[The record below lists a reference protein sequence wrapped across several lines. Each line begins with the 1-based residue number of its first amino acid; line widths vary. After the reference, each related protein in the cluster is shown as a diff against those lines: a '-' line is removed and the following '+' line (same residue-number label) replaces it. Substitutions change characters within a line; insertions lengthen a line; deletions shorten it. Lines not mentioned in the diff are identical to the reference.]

1 MPTQS
6 TNVDRSTPLGANP
19 VPSGVTFRV
28 FAPAARQMFVLSGAS
43 LLAANSPAFVPS
55 TDDQLFSLGDNT
67 WAAFV
72 PGLGDGDPYLFWV
85 VGNAGSG
92 LKRDPRAR
100 ELSITPPYPKSNCLV
115 RSPATFPWHDQNF
128 SPPGFNDYILYQLH
142 VGAYYRVDAAGHDQ
156 RRHIGRFLDI
166 LDRVDYLRDLGI
178 NAVQLLP
185 VQEFPTE
192 TSLGY
197 NNLDFYS
204 PEMAYEVSDPQDLAR
219 FLITANRLLA
229 NHGKPSLTLDQLTPG
244 PNQLKCLIDI
254 LHLNGIAVFFDL
266 VYNHGGSFQGFD
278 PQCINFF
285 DLQSTT
291 DENLSLY
298 FTSQGY
304 VGGLVFAYWNQDIR
318 QFLIDNAVFFLT
330 EYHIDGIRYDQVSV
344 MEGFGGGRCSQDMT
358 GTVRFVKP
366 SALQIA
372 EYWDDDRAH
381 AVASVPNGL
390 GFDAEWDDQIRDKVR
405 SLIGQLTGGQSA
417 AIDFSPLRTALSS
430 LPQNFNAAWRL
441 VTCLENHDI
450 VKQGGSPRVPVIAD
464 SNDTRS
470 WYARSRSRVA
480 LGLLIAARGIPMLFM
495 GQEFLENQQWT
506 DAVESPQSP
515 LIDWTGLATTQA
527 MKDYLTFTQSLL
539 WLRRSQPALR
549 GEQLRVSTADGF
561 TRVLAIHRW
570 LEGAG
575 QDVLFV
581 FNLQEFNRF
590 GYQIGFPAQGAW
602 REIFN
607 SDVYDQMPNHSI
619 AGNGGGISAFGGP
632 WDGMPFSA
640 LITIPANGFVVF
652 RR

>member
-1 MPTQS
+1 MPTQN
-6 TNVDRSTPLGANP
+6 THVDRNTPLGANL
-19 VPSGVTFRV
+19 VAGGVTFRV
-28 FAPAARQMFVLSGAS
+28 FAPAAHQMFVLSGAS
-43 LLAANSPAFVPS
+43 LTAAASPSFAPS
-55 TDDQLFSLGDNT
+55 PDDQLFSLGDNT

-100 ELSITPPYPKSNCLV
+100 ELSITPPYPKSYCLV
-115 RSPATFPWHDQNF
+115 RSPASFPWHDHGF
-128 SPPGFNDYILYQLH
+128 TPPAFNDYILYQLH
-142 VGAYYRVDAAGHDQ
+142 VGAYYRVDAAGQDQ
-156 RRHIGRFLDI
+156 RSQIGRFLDI
-166 LDRVDYLRDLGI
+166 LDRVDHLRDLGI

-185 VQEFPTE
+185 VQEFPTQ

-219 FLITANRLLA
+219 FLATANGLLA
-229 NHGKPSLTLDQLTPG
+229 KHGQPPLTIEQLTPG
-244 PNQLKCLIDI
+244 PNQLKCLVDI
-254 LHLNGIAVFFDL
+254 LHLNGIAVFVDL
-266 VYNHGGSFQGFD
+266 VYNHGGSFKGFD
-278 PQCINFF
+278 PACINFF
-285 DLQSTT
+285 DLQSTK

-330 EYHIDGIRYDQVSV
+330 EYHIDGMRYDQVGV
-344 MEGFGGGRCSQDMT
+344 MEGFGGSKCSQDMT

-372 EYWDDDRAH
+372 EYWEDDRAR
-381 AVASVPNGL
+381 AITSVPGGL

-405 SLIGQLTGGQSA
+405 GIVGQLTGGQSA
-417 AIDFSPLRTALSS
+417 AVDFGDLRTALSA
-430 LPQNFNAAWRL
+430 LPQNFDASWRL

-450 VKQGGSPRVPVIAD
+450 VKVGERPRVPVVAD
-464 SNDTRS
+464 ASDTRS
-470 WYARSRSRVA
+470 WYARSRSRIA

-506 DAVESPQSP
+506 DAVESPESP
-515 LIDWTGLATTQA
+515 VIDWAGLATTQA
-527 MKDYLTFTQSLL
+527 MKNYLTFTRALL

-549 GEQLRVSTADGF
+549 GERIRVSTADNF
-561 TRVLAIHRW
+561 KRVIAIHRW
-570 LEGAG
+570 IDGSGE
-575 QDVLFV
+575 DVLFV

-590 GYQIGFPAQGAW
+590 GYQIGLPGKGSW
-602 REIFN
+602 HEIFN
-607 SDVYDQMPNHSI
+607 SDFYDQMPNAAV

-632 WDGMPFSA
+632 WDGMPCSA
-640 LITIPANGFVVF
+640 LITIPANGFVIF
-652 RR
+652 AR

>member
-1 MPTQS
+1 MPTQN
-6 TNVDRSTPLGANP
+6 TNVDRNTPFGANP
-19 VPSGVTFRV
+19 VPGGVTFRV

-43 LLAANSPAFVPS
+43 LTAAAVPGFVPS
-55 TDDQLFSLGDNT
+55 ADDQLFNLGDHT

-72 PGLGDGDPYLFWV
+72 PGISDGDSYLFWV

-100 ELSITPPYPKSNCLV
+100 ELSVTPPYPQSYCIV
-115 RSPATFPWHDQNF
+115 RHPSSFPWHDHAF
-128 SPPGFNDYILYQLH
+128 VPPAFNDYILYQLH
-142 VGAYYRVDAAGHDQ
+142 VGAYYRVDAAGQDQ
-156 RRHIGRFLDI
+156 RRLIGRFLDI

-185 VQEFPTE
+185 VQEFPTQ

-219 FLITANRLLA
+219 FLITANGLLA
-229 NHGKPSLTLDQLTPG
+229 NHGQPPLTIDQLTPG

-254 LHLNGIAVFFDL
+254 LHLNGIAVFVDL

-278 PQCINFF
+278 PACINFF

-330 EYHIDGIRYDQVSV
+330 EYHVDGMRYDQVSV
-344 MEGFGGGRCSQDMT
+344 MEGFGGTQCSQDMT

-372 EYWDDDRAH
+372 EYWADNRAR
-381 AVASVPNGL
+381 AITPVPNGL

-405 SLIGQLTGGQSA
+405 GLIGQLSAGQSA
-417 AIDFSPLRTALSS
+417 PIDFGDTRTALSS
-430 LPQNFNAAWRL
+430 VPQNFDAAWRL

-450 VKQGGSPRVPVIAD
+450 VKQGTSPRVPVIAD
-464 SNDTRS
+464 ANDTRS
-470 WYARSRSRVA
+470 WYARSRCRVA
-480 LGLLIAARGIPMLFM
+480 LGLLVAARGIPMLFM
-495 GQEFLENQQWT
+495 GEEFLENQQWT
-506 DAVESPQSP
+506 DAVESPESP
-515 LIDWTGLATTQA
+515 LIDWAGLATNQA
-527 MKDYLTFTQSLL
+527 MQNYLTFTQALL
-539 WLRRSQPALR
+539 WLRRSEAALR
-549 GEQLRVSTADGF
+549 GEQIRVSTADNF
-561 TRVLAIHRW
+561 TRVIAIHRW
-570 LEGAG
+570 LDGVG
-575 QDVLFV
+575 GDVLFV

-590 GYQIGFPAQGAW
+590 GYRIGFPGQGVW

-607 SDVYDQMPNHSI
+607 SDFYDQMPNTSI
-619 AGNGGGISAFGGP
+619 AGNGGGISASGGP
-632 WDGMPFSA
+632 WDGMPSSA
-640 LITIPANGFVVF
+640 FVTIPANGFVIF
-652 RR
+652 TR